1 MTQRIIK
8 GYGTKSRQ
16 MAWSNAKEKGI
27 SKGTHIYVGS
37 YHSLDYFKPR
47 INNNNEIAVRN
58 LTFNNG
64 GL

>member
-1 MTQRIIK
+1 MPQKIIK

-27 SKGTHIYVGS
+27 LKGTHIYVGS
-37 YHSLDYFKPR
+37 YHSLDYFKSR
-47 INNNNEIAVRN
+47 LDNSEIKIRN